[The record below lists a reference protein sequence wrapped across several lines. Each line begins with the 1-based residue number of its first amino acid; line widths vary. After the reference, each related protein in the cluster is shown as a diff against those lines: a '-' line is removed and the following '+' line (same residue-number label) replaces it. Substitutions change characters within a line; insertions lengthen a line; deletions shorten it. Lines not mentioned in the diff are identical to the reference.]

1 MHSRTL
7 EEEELFR
14 GRAQRLV
21 CSPPGRVT
29 VAITITMTI
38 TIIQPLYPLGHN
50 NVPRMRAGLG
60 YASVF
65 TVAPR
70 GAERRY

>member
-29 VAITITMTI
+29 VAITI